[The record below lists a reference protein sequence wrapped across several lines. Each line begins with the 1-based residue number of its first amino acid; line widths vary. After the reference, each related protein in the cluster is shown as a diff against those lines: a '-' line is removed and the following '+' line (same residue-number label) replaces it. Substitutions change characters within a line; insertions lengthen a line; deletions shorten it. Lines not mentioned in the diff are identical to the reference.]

1 MNSLIDNVSSSYVL
15 LILGMALVT
24 YLIRAAVF
32 VFGDKIAFPPL
43 VRTALSF
50 VPVTVL
56 TAIIVPMTVSPHGNG
71 AELTW
76 RNAQLVA
83 AIVAIGV
90 CVATRRPLLTIAVSL
105 AVFFFWQ
112 LVVLA

>member
-1 MNSLIDNVSSSYVL
+1 MTQIAQTSSTSYVV

-32 VFGDKIAFPPL
+32 VLGEKLAFPP
-43 VRTALSF
+43 VMRTALSF

-71 AELTW
+71 AELSW
-76 RNAQLVA
+76 RNSQLVA
-83 AIVAIGV
+83 AVVAIGV

-112 LVVLA
+112 LVVVA

>member
-1 MNSLIDNVSSSYVL
+1 MNTSPNYVL

-32 VFGDKIAFPPL
+32 VLGERVPFPPV

-56 TAIIVPMTVSPHGNG
+56 TAIIVPMTVSPHGTG
-71 AELTW
+71 AEITW
-76 RNAQLVA
+76 RNPQLVA
-83 AIVAIGV
+83 ALAALAVCAI
-90 CVATRRPLLTIAVSL
+90 TKRPLLTIAVSL
-105 AVFFFWQ
+105 AVFFVWQ
-112 LVVLA
+112 FVVLR

>member
-1 MNSLIDNVSSSYVL
+1 MNYVL
-15 LILGMALVT
+15 LIFGMALVT
-24 YLIRAAVF
+24 YVIRAAVF
-32 VFGDKIAFPPL
+32 VLGERLTFAPV
-43 VRTALSF
+43 VRTALGF

-76 RNAQLVA
+76 RNPQLVA
-83 AIVAIGV
+83 AVVAVVV
-90 CVATRRPLLTIAVSL
+90 CSSTRRTLLTIAVSL

-112 LVVLA
+112 LVVLR

>member
-1 MNSLIDNVSSSYVL
+1 MNDFL
-15 LILGMALVT
+15 LIMGMAVIT
-24 YLIRAAVF
+24 YAIRSAVF
-32 VFGDKIAFPPL
+32 VFGERLSFPPV

-56 TAIIVPMTVSPHGNG
+56 TAIIVPMTIAPHGGG

-76 RNAQLVA
+76 RNSQLVA
-83 AIVAIGV
+83 AIVAFGV
-90 CVATRRPLLTIAVSL
+90 CALTRKPLLTIAVSL

-112 LVVLA
+112 LVVVA

>member
-1 MNSLIDNVSSSYVL
+1 MNYVILIV
-15 LILGMALVT
+15 GMALVT

-32 VFGDKIAFPPL
+32 VLGERLSFAPV
-43 VRTALSF
+43 VRTALGF

-76 RNAQLVA
+76 RNPQLIAAVA
-83 AIVAIGV
+83 AIAV
-90 CVATRRPLLTIAVSL
+90 CALTRRALLTIAVSL
-105 AVFFFWQ
+105 GVFFVWQ
-112 LVVLA
+112 LVVLR

>member
-1 MNSLIDNVSSSYVL
+1 MNDFL
-15 LILGMALVT
+15 LIMGMAVIT
-24 YLIRAAVF
+24 YAIRSAVF
-32 VFGDKIAFPPL
+32 VLGERLSFPPM

-56 TAIIVPMTVSPHGNG
+56 TAIIVPMTIAPHGGG

-76 RNAQLVA
+76 RNSQLIA
-83 AIVAIGV
+83 AIVALGV
-90 CVATRRPLLTIAVSL
+90 CALTRKPLLTIAVSL

-112 LVVLA
+112 LVVVA

>member
-1 MNSLIDNVSSSYVL
+1 MNALTQTLSANYVF

-24 YLIRAAVF
+24 YAIRAAVF
-32 VFGDKIAFPPL
+32 VLGERLAFPPL

-56 TAIIVPMTVSPHGNG
+56 TAIIVPTTVSPHGGG

-76 RNAQLVA
+76 RNSQLVA
-83 AIVAIGV
+83 AVVAVAV
-90 CVATRRPLLTIAVSL
+90 CIATRRPLLTIAVSL

-112 LVVLA
+112 LVVVA